1 MEGGDNLAV
10 AQCESGCEGNVGGG
24 ERQDRHAIAI
34 GGSGQIGNG
43 VGSFLSIDMVG
54 GILFGMIGGVV
65 DSAHVGGLQLAQ
77 FLMGSFRSYQLGP
90 VVSTACNRH

>member
-24 ERQDRHAIAI
+24 ERQDQHAIAI

-54 GILFGMIGGVV
+54 GVLVAMIGGAV
-65 DSAHVGGLQLAQ
+65 SGTCSGGLRLAQ
-77 FLMGSFRSYQLGP
+77 FLMGIGKKVL
-90 VVSTACNRH
+90 N